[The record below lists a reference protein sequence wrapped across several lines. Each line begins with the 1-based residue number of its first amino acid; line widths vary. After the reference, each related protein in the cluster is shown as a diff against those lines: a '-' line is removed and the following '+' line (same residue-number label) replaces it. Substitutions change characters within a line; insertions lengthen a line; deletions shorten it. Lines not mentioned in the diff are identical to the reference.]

1 MQFRKSGFSD
11 NNAAECVEVAQTL
24 DALRD
29 SKNPGDLLVV
39 NLQPFLTAVKADRLS
54 WCTLRSR

>member
-1 MQFRKSGFSD
+1 MRFRKSSFSD
-11 NNAAECVEVAQTL
+11 NNAAECVEVAGTL

-39 NLQPFLTAVKADRLS
+39 NLQAFLTAVKSGQFRL
-54 WCTLRSR
+54 